1 MEFPDPVGVTV
12 IESAFVR
19 VVFASNKVFTSFT
32 KFAELV
38 TFDTV
43 KLISFIF
50 IVIVALPVIW
60 ATSKTVSWYWF
71 GCVIVSFSI

>member
-1 MEFPDPVGVTV
+1 MELPDPVGVTV

-19 VVFASNKVFTSFT
+19 VVFASNRVFISVT
-32 KFAELV
+32 KLAELV
-38 TFDTV
+38 TFVTV
-43 KLISFIF
+43 KLISFILS
-50 IVIVALPVIW
+50 VMVAFPVIC